1 MIRVYFLGKPRLS
14 FYAIC
19 GDIVRSSLF
28 QAFRYWGRQ
37 KGTRRKNSAGW
48 GRGESYLSSPSLQ
61 SIFFPR
67 SLTFHCTPLSTS
79 RERGPCSVATNILNY
94 QTFLS

>member
-1 MIRVYFLGKPRLS
+1 MIRVYFLRKPRLS

-28 QAFRYWGRQ
+28 QAFRYWVG
-37 KGTRRKNSAGW
+37 KKVLEEKNSVGW

-61 SIFFPR
+61 SIFF
-67 SLTFHCTPLSTS
+67 LAL
-79 RERGPCSVATNILNY
+79 
-94 QTFLS
+94 